1 MGSIIRAAAWRLRV
15 SGYAAPRL
23 MSLFLL
29 KRLATLIGTLIGA
42 SVIVFLV
49 LEILPGNAA
58 QLLMGPDA
66 APEAV
71 ATLAT
76 KLGLDPPA
84 WTRYW
89 HWIGGILT
97 GNLGDS
103 YAYSS
108 PVLDLILERLAL
120 TVPLALMAMAL
131 TTVLALLVGVT
142 AAARH
147 NKLGDVGLMGMTQ
160 IGIAIPN
167 FWFAILL
174 ILVFSVNLQWFSAGG
189 FDGWGEG
196 IGGVAAG
203 IKALLLP
210 ALSLAVVQAAILAR
224 ITRSAVLEVMRED
237 FVRTARAKGVSQR
250 AVLWTHVLRNAMIP
264 VVTVMGMQFS
274 ELLAGT
280 IVVENVFYLPGL
292 GRLIFQAI
300 SNRDLIV
307 VRNCV
312 MLLAAMVVIVN
323 FVVDV
328 LYAVID
334 PRIKAS
340 DI

>member
-1 MGSIIRAAAWRLRV
+1 
-15 SGYAAPRL
+15 

-58 QLLMGPDA
+58 QMLMGPDA
-66 APEAV
+66 DPSAV
-71 ATLAT
+71 AALAA
-76 KLGLDPPA
+76 KLGLDQPA

-89 HWIGGILT
+89 QWIGGLLT
-97 GNLGDS
+97 GDLGDS
-103 YAYSS
+103 YTYGS
-108 PVLDLILERLAL
+108 PVLDLIVERLQL
-120 TVPLALMAMAL
+120 TIPLAFMAMAF
-131 TTVLALLVGVT
+131 TTVIALLVGVT

-147 NKLGDVGLMGMTQ
+147 NKLGDVGLMGLAQ
-160 IGIAIPN
+160 VGVAIPN

-174 ILVFSVNLQWFSAGG
+174 ILLFSVKLQWFSAGG

-196 IGGVAAG
+196 FGAG
-203 IKALLLP
+203 IKSLLLP

-237 FVRTARAKGVSQR
+237 FVRTARAKGVGQR
-250 AVLWTHVLRNAMIP
+250 AVLWRHVLRNALIP

-312 MLLAAMVVIVN
+312 MLLAAFVVIVN

-340 DI
+340 DV

>member
-1 MGSIIRAAAWRLRV
+1 
-15 SGYAAPRL
+15 
-23 MSLFLL
+23 MSLFLF
-29 KRLATLIGTLIGA
+29 KRFATLIGTLIGA
-42 SVIVFLV
+42 SIIVFLV

-58 QLLMGPDA
+58 QLMLGPDA
-66 APEAV
+66 APDAV
-71 ATLAT
+71 AALAT
-76 KLGLDPPA
+76 KLGLDQPA

-89 HWIGGILT
+89 HWITGLLT

-120 TVPLALMAMAL
+120 TVPLALLAMAF
-131 TTVLALLVGVT
+131 TTALALVVGVT

-147 NKLGDVGLMGMTQ
+147 NKLGDVGLMGLTQ
-160 IGIAIPN
+160 VGIAIPN

-174 ILVFSVNLQWFSAGG
+174 ILLFSVQLQWFSAGG
-189 FDGWGEG
+189 FDGWGDGVEG
-196 IGGVAAG
+196 VLGGL
-203 IKALLLP
+203 KALLLP

-250 AVLWTHVLRNAMIP
+250 AVLWRHVLRNAMIP
-264 VVTVMGMQFS
+264 VVTVMGLQFS